1 MNLHR
6 GFALSEQQSHHGL
19 DQHELGDTIVD
30 GLALAAIS
38 MVESGMKVGL
48 GAGRTAARGIKMLA
62 QRVVDEG
69 LDIECV
75 AASERAEDLARENGL
90 KIVDFAMLEELD
102 VLIDGADAVDRK
114 MQVMK
119 GSRGA
124 MTRERILCW
133 AAKRT
138 VFMVTSRKVAQ
149 QQIGMDTPLPIA
161 VMAFGLVSTRNAL
174 RHIGIN
180 GVIRQGMDGQLF
192 ITDNGNLVLDATLNG
207 SENLAQLAKE
217 LNDIPGVIDH
227 GLFID
232 EADTILIEHEDG
244 EIETLN
250 RPAH

>member
-6 GFALSEQQSHHGL
+6 GSALSEQQSQHDLTGTL
-19 DQHELGDTIVD
+19 DD
-30 GLALAAIS
+30 ALAAAA
-38 MVESGMKVGL
+38 VGFVQSGMKVGL
-48 GAGRTAARGIKMLA
+48 GAGRTASRGIELLA
-62 QRVVDEG
+62 QRVIADG
-69 LDIECV
+69 LDIQCV
-75 AASERAEDLARENGL
+75 AASERAEDLAREKGL

-102 VLIDGADAVDRK
+102 ILIDGADAVDRQ
-114 MQVMK
+114 MRVMK

-133 AAKRT
+133 ASKQNI
-138 VFMVTSRKVAQ
+138 FMVNANKVAPI
-149 QQIGMDTPLPIA
+149 QIGTDTPLPIA
-161 VMAFGLVSTRNAL
+161 VMAFGLVSTRKAL

-180 GVIRQGMDGQLF
+180 GVIRQDMNGQLF

-232 EADTILIEHEDG
+232 EADIILIENEAN
-244 EIETLN
+244 EIEQLN
-250 RPAH
+250 RAGL

>member
-1 MNLHR
+1 M
-6 GFALSEQQSHHGL
+6 SEQQSQHGL
-19 DQHELGDTIVD
+19 GQRDRSRSELGDTLVD
-30 GLALAAIS
+30 GLALAAVSTI
-38 MVESGMKVGL
+38 ESGMKVGL

-114 MQVMK
+114 LQVMK

-133 AAKRT
+133 AAKQT
-138 VFMVTSRKVAQ
+138 VFMVNSRKVAP

-161 VMAFGLVSTRNAL
+161 VMAFGLVSTRKAL

-180 GVIRQGMDGQLF
+180 GVIRQGMNGQLF

-207 SENLAQLAKE
+207 SENLAQLTKV

-244 EIETLN
+244 EIETLI
-250 RPAH
+250 RPAQ